1 MQITG
6 PLRRIYDRMKL
17 LPGLPVLTDATA
29 TVKRPEQG
37 ACAAH
42 GHRGPVARLRLEFF
56 PPHAPSLLSSR
67 ISEDASRRSSHLV
80 RTQVVTQ
87 PSRSEPDERTK
98 TESGDEESRRV
109 VPVSELTQRGLLQV
123 PLFLVSI

>member
-1 MQITG
+1 MRSAR
-6 PLRRIYDRMKL
+6 P
-17 LPGLPVLTDATA
+17 PGTCCSV
-29 TVKRPEQG
+29 
-37 ACAAH
+37 AA
-42 GHRGPVARLRLEFF
+42 GVFF
-56 PPHAPSLLSSR
+56 SPPSLLSSG

-87 PSRSEPDERTK
+87 PSRSEPDEKTK

>member
-1 MQITG
+1 
-6 PLRRIYDRMKL
+6 MKL

-29 TVKRPEQG
+29 TVKRAEQG
-37 ACAAH
+37 ACAVH
-42 GHRGPVARLRLEFF
+42 GHRGPVARLRLES
-56 PPHAPSLLSSR
+56 PPSLLSSR

-80 RTQVVTQ
+80 PTQVVTQ
-87 PSRSEPDERTK
+87 PSRSEPDEKTK
-98 TESGDEESRRV
+98 TESGDEKSRRV